1 MRMGSGLALRIGAVT
16 TVLKAGNRL
25 AESPVGQHSE
35 RCGTAAVVVGDKGRF
50 PGEIDGNFARAAAA
64 RGNRID
70 GFQGAPLDRKG
81 GDRTALFPVVCI
93 HLVDGVKMPAI
104 WGEGQEAGVDGSGRQ
119 SKGR

>member
-1 MRMGSGLALRIGAVT
+1 MRIGAVT

-25 AESPVGQHSE
+25 AEGPAGQHSV
-35 RCGTAAVVVGDKGRF
+35 RRGAAAVVVGDKGCF
-50 PGEIDGNFARAAAA
+50 PGEIDGDFARATAA
-64 RGNRID
+64 RGNRIH
-70 GFQGAPLDRKG
+70 GFQGAPLDREG

-104 WGEGQEAGVDGSGRQ
+104 WGEGQEAGIDGRGGE